1 MDTTMTAGRAALDK
15 RLQRIK
21 EERLT
26 LKQIPLWPEPELG
39 APNDL
44 IRCALFT
51 AAKPTAKAYQGD
63 VVASQAGFTVY
74 RWGPHLDQS
83 HLDVFLGVMQLARGL
98 GGDKLNSKVVFTS
111 RGLLKLIGR
120 THGNTDRKWLHKALM
135 ALSST
140 TLDIRDEKGGKAFFG
155 SLLPWGANEDDG
167 PDSTKYVL
175 QLNPYFLK
183 MYERGYTR
191 VSWEHRHAL
200 RGKPLAQWMLMYFS
214 SHKNPFPV
222 TDEFLREKS
231 GSADASLRSFR
242 QKAKA
247 GLEAVKA
254 AGAVK
259 DFQVVDG
266 KFVVTHHTVF

>member
-1 MDTTMTAGRAALDK
+1 MTAGRAALDK

-51 AAKPTAKAYQGD
+51 AAKPKSKAYQGD
-63 VVASQAGFTVY
+63 VVASQSGFTVR

-83 HLDVFLGVMQLARGL
+83 HLDVFLGVMQLARGHDGDEL
-98 GGDKLNSKVVFTS
+98 GSINSKVQFTT

-120 THGNTDRKWLHKALM
+120 SHGSTDRKWLHNALM

-140 TLDIRDEKGGKAFFG
+140 TLDIRDDKGGKAFFG

-167 PDSTKYVL
+167 PDSRNYIL
-175 QLNPYFLK
+175 QLNPYFLR

-191 VSWEHRHAL
+191 ISWEHRNAL

-231 GSADASLRSFR
+231 GSASASLRSFR
-242 QKAKA
+242 QKVKE

-266 KFVVTHHTVF
+266 KFLVTHHSVF